1 MFLFE
6 TALSFLTL
14 CFFNSYIPDYSLIG
28 MISTILCLIVA
39 ASTRWKT
46 RLGGDFFASIVFFS
60 ISAINIVVHII
71 FGYSSGC
78 ILQYAQGIALAV
90 TLLFNSMY
98 FVDGSIKG
106 TLKKIEIPILD
117 YHSDCYNT
125 RWCWTVSILWVITG
139 RVLKTKK
146 LFGYLPAQ
154 GVASSE
160 PKLLYYINAVF
171 SIVSYLSRFSKFLLN
186 HLTILTNCDILLLDK

>member
-1 MFLFE
+1 MIIAIQELNRSAIPVFAKSESFVIIFVRFFEPLFIAVSLFILDRSMVSDSLIKRFELYMMFLFE

-117 YHSDCYNT
+117 YHSDC
-125 RWCWTVSILWVITG
+125 
-139 RVLKTKK
+139 
-146 LFGYLPAQ
+146 
-154 GVASSE
+154 
-160 PKLLYYINAVF
+160 
-171 SIVSYLSRFSKFLLN
+171 
-186 HLTILTNCDILLLDK
+186 